1 MNKASIILFF
11 LCSLLAHSQTS
22 TETPEEKKARQQAI
36 IQEHVYDGADQINY
50 RYFMKEYQDF
60 LDAGLKKDSTIAYLY
75 QQKAMP
81 YYMVR
86 KYSLGKKYLDKAVQY
101 DEARWLPYRGF
112 MKCIFSKDYEGA
124 IEDLELCIEKYG
136 NNYEMDHTYAFYLGL
151 SYLMINEFE
160 KASEI
165 FKKDIEN
172 QIAERTEAHF
182 LDWFYYG
189 MSLYEQQKWEEAIQ
203 CFDNSLDVHDTFA
216 EALLFKTLSKLR
228 LGHPEKE
235 LQDMYSKAVENGK
248 KGNTINETN
257 ASFEKYPYQI
267 DWK

>member
-1 MNKASIILFF
+1 MKKMFF
-11 LCSLLAHSQTS
+11 ICCLISSFVGLAQTKK
-22 TETPEEKKARQQAI
+22 ETPEEKKARQQAI
-36 IQEHVYDGADQINY
+36 IQKYVDEGADQINY
-50 RYFMKEYQDF
+50 RYFMKEYQDV
-60 LDAGLKKDSTIAYLY
+60 LDAGLKIDSTIAYIY
-75 QQKAMP
+75 RHKALA

-86 KYSLGKKYLDKAVQY
+86 KYSVGKIYLDKAVQH

-112 MKCIFSKDYEGA
+112 MKCIFAKDYHGA
-124 IEDLELCIEKYG
+124 IEDLELSIQKYG
-136 NNYEMDHTYAFYLGL
+136 NTYEMDHTYAFYLAL

-172 QIAERTEAHF
+172 QVAERTEAHF

-216 EALLFKTLSKLR
+216 EALLYKTLSKLR

-235 LQDMYSKAVENGK
+235 CQDMYSKALENGK

-267 DWK
+267 NWK